1 MNVLY
6 LHMSTAF
13 KRNQPPKLTKTLET
27 NITSEKGDEK
37 SSNITN
43 TLNPNNFLSKID
55 KYSLYLHQYQKYF
68 KKKLVIKYN
77 ILPNE
82 YNLMNIE
89 NFICAKYCHNLA
101 TFKEM
106 LLFNYEEE
114 FLNRFFPRKISLKK
128 IPLFADFYKSYLKFF
143 CFPTLAELNLNDL
156 IEDIVE
162 KKAKAFYNENYK
174 EESEIDKSQKKI
186 NVVIFTNKIRKD
198 ISRVNSLSNLTK
210 TSIRYIGGNT
220 NKSSHSLV
228 TIEKLFKELNNE
240 ENKKKKNKINKFH
253 IKIDDKFDTK
263 NNNSKNNKNNKINYI
278 NNFKSQNLIIKKAL
292 FLTKALNKSKY
303 EDISKKNNNIQEG
316 ASYINYN
323 RKLSKNQKCKNNQ
336 NKLLDSKSIK
346 SNEKNIN
353 YSTKKLNPQLMVY
366 TQVNIDSI
374 PKDNINNK
382 NIRFQSSNNNNNNNN
397 NTKRNSI
404 EKGKNSKQKI
414 NKINIIKEIKALS
427 KNIFS
432 NKSNTNI
439 KNNIIISNIH
449 YKTNP
454 NSNTNTN
461 TNINN
466 NCLKANCSKQCNT
479 NLKSI
484 KTISESK
491 QNSNRK
497 IQKKTI
503 KIIKKPSGQKI
514 NKKKSRNYKIMVS
527 EENTIFTT
535 TNKDIRNKTKI
546 ETFANC
552 YFKTKENMN
561 AFAKKMQTTQNSRKR
576 IKKFIRK
583 ENKNN
588 INSIISNNT
597 SCSNRKIFN
606 CINNRRNN
614 HNYIIESKIKKIS
627 TSLSP
632 SVKNLA
638 IKTQGTSNCSKNKF
652 IKQKNNIQ
660 INTDTFNLSEP
671 KKLAKKIFVNS

>member
-1 MNVLY
+1 
-6 LHMSTAF
+6 MSTAF
-13 KRNQPPKLTKTLET
+13 KRNQPPKLTKTIET

-37 SSNITN
+37 SSNMTN

-68 KKKLVIKYN
+68 NKKLVIKYN

-114 FLNRFFPRKISLKK
+114 FLNHFFPRKISLKK
-128 IPLFADFYKSYLKFF
+128 IPLFAEFYKSYLKFF

-156 IEDIVE
+156 IEDMVE

-210 TSIRYIGGNT
+210 TSIRYNGGNT

-228 TIEKLFKELNNE
+228 TIEKLFYELNNE
-240 ENKKKKNKINKFH
+240 ENKKKKNKINKIH
-253 IKIDDKFDTK
+253 IKIDDKSDNK
-263 NNNSKNNKNNKINYI
+263 NNNTIYKNNNKFNSINNFNSQTLVIKKALILNKVLNKIKCEDVSNKNNKI
-278 NNFKSQNLIIKKAL
+278 
-292 FLTKALNKSKY
+292 
-303 EDISKKNNNIQEG
+303 QEG
-316 ASYINYN
+316 ASCNN
-323 RKLSKNQKCKNNQ
+323 CTSKLSKNKKSKNNL
-336 NKLLDSKSIK
+336 NKILDKKSTK

-353 YSTKKLNPQLMVY
+353 YSTKKSNPKLKIY
-366 TQVNIDSI
+366 TQINIDNN

-382 NIRFQSSNNNNNNNN
+382 NNKKIIIKYSNNKT
-397 NTKRNSI
+397 NTKRNSL
-404 EKGKNSKQKI
+404 EKENNSKQKI
-414 NKINIIKEIKALS
+414 NKINIIKEIKTLTQ
-427 KNIFS
+427 NIFS

-439 KNNIIISNIH
+439 KSNIIISNIQ
-449 YKTNP
+449 YKTNA
-454 NSNTNTN
+454 NTNTN
-461 TNINN
+461 TNSNTNN
-466 NCLKANCSKQCNT
+466 NFLKTNYNKQCNI
-479 NLKSI
+479 NLKNT
-484 KTISESK
+484 KTISVSN
-491 QNSNRK
+491 QNSSRN

-503 KIIKKPSGQKI
+503 KIIKKPSIQKI
-514 NKKKSRNYKIMVS
+514 NDKKSRNYKIMVN

-535 TNKDIRNKTKI
+535 TNKDISNKTKI
-546 ETFANC
+546 ETLANC
-552 YFKTKENMN
+552 YFKTKVSMN
-561 AFAKKMQTTQNSRKR
+561 TLAKKIQTTQNSRKR
-576 IKKFIRK
+576 IKKFIKK

-588 INSIISNNT
+588 INSILSNNK

-606 CINNRRNN
+606 CINNRRKNP
-614 HNYIIESKIKKIS
+614 NYIIASKIKKNN

-632 SVKNLA
+632 SVKNLV
-638 IKTQGTSNCSKNKF
+638 IKTQGISNCNKSKC
-652 IKQKNNIQ
+652 IKQKNSTQ
-660 INTDTFNLSEP
+660 INTNSYNLSEP
-671 KKLAKKIFVNS
+671 KKMVKKIFVNS